1 MKKRL
6 KIMKVTAIILAVTF
20 CTLLGC
26 EKKEAGE
33 LLLPLE
39 EAGESGEQQAGEEG
53 GKSAGTAEGD
63 YGMIT
68 PDGAALPAGQ
78 STASATEAIWPDAL
92 SAGVPAQPEGESA
105 PAKEAETEEAACV
118 VHICGAVREPGVY
131 VMEADARIYQA
142 VDRAGG
148 FDDGADENYLNQADL
163 LSDGMKIYVPTKAEV
178 EQSGGEIEWK
188 ISGETGVSG
197 TGSADAE
204 NGKQKNTPGGS
215 VLLININTAGEAEL
229 CTLPGVG
236 SNKAKSIIAYRE
248 KNGAY
253 RTIEDIMNVEGIK
266 DGVFQKIKDSITV

>member
-1 MKKRL
+1 MKKSL

-26 EKKEAGE
+26 ERKEAGE

-39 EAGESGEQQAGEEG
+39 EAGESGGQQAGAENSE
-53 GKSAGTAEGD
+53 SAGTADGA

-68 PDGAALPAGQ
+68 PDVAALPEVQ
-78 STASATEAIWPDAL
+78 STAP
-92 SAGVPAQPEGESA
+92 V
-105 PAKEAETEEAACV
+105 KKAETEEATCV
-118 VHICGAVREPGVY
+118 VHVCGAVREPGVY

-148 FDDGADENYLNQADL
+148 FDAGADENYLNQADL
-163 LSDGMKIYVPTKAEV
+163 LTDGMKIYVPTKAEV
-178 EQSGGEIEWK
+178 EQSGGEINWK
-188 ISGETGVSG
+188 ISGETGISG
-197 TGSADAE
+197 TESADTE
-204 NGKQKNTPGGS
+204 SGKQMNTPGGS

>member
-6 KIMKVTAIILAVTF
+6 KIMKVTTIILAVTF

-26 EKKEAGE
+26 ERKEAGE

-39 EAGESGEQQAGEEG
+39 EAGESGERQAGEES

-68 PDGAALPAGQ
+68 PDGAALPEGQ
-78 STASATEAIWPDAL
+78 STASATEAIQPDTL
-92 SAGVPAQPEGESA
+92 SVGMPAQPEKESA
-105 PAKEAETEEAACV
+105 PAEEAFCV
-118 VHICGAVREPGVY
+118 VHVCGAVREPGVY

-142 VDRAGG
+142 VERAGG

-197 TGSADAE
+197 TESADAE

-215 VLLININTAGEAEL
+215 ALLININTAGEAEL